1 MKQLIK
7 NILNK
12 IVDYIFLPFEL
23 LYNFIKNADNVIYVI
38 IRIILLLI
46 VLFGIIF
53 IIISK
58 PYNKILKGFYFEK
71 YINGDEAKTSITS
84 ILPLNENNIDDYILY
99 FGNIGADCEKK
110 SDKKGTF
117 YDCFYYE
124 NLIYKKYKWG
134 TFIRIDKNNKI
145 TYISILKDKI
155 DNDIITFVNTVKS
168 KFKKD

>member
-84 ILPLNENNIDDYILY
+84 ILPLQILVSP
-99 FGNIGADCEKK
+99 K
-110 SDKKGTF
+110 
-117 YDCFYYE
+117 
-124 NLIYKKYKWG
+124 
-134 TFIRIDKNNKI
+134 
-145 TYISILKDKI
+145 
-155 DNDIITFVNTVKS
+155 
-168 KFKKD
+168 